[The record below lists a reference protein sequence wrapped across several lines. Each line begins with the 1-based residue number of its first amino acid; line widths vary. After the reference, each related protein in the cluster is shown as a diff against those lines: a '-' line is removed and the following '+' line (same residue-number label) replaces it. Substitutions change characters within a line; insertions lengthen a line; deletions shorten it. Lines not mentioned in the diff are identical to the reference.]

1 MKGMLRQVAAIALK
15 ELKVLWRDR
24 QALALLFAMPMFF
37 ILVMSY
43 ALEGVF
49 EAGSKG
55 RPIELL
61 VVNEDEGVL
70 ASQTIADLK
79 KLEGLTLIESR
90 DAVRLTSD
98 RAEQLVRGQ
107 VYHMVLLF
115 RSDFSRRLQEPGKGA
130 AARQPSLVLMV
141 DPAINRQ
148 LVAPVKGL
156 IQGDLER
163 RRLVALVPQKVTEA
177 FAILSK
183 KAGEMGPYVGDM
195 ERQFLEV
202 LNLKDVTGASGEAV
216 FFDVRAPKGFETERR
231 PSATEQSVPGYAIFG
246 VFFIVLTLAA
256 SFIKEK
262 EDGTFV
268 RILAAPLSK
277 AALLVGKLLPYYLM
291 NLVQLALM
299 FCVGVLFFGM
309 RLGNLPALILISLA
323 VSAAANGLGLLV
335 AALGKTEAQVNGLA
349 LLFAITLAAL
359 GGVMVPTF
367 IMPAFMKTLSL
378 FTPHAWALAGYH
390 DVIMRGLGV
399 QAVLR
404 ETGVLLAF
412 ACAFFAVALWRFR
425 FN

>member
-1 MKGMLRQVAAIALK
+1 MLRQIVAIALK

-24 QALALLFAMPMFF
+24 QALALLFAMPLFF

-70 ASQTIADLK
+70 ASQTITDLK
-79 KLEGLTLIESR
+79 KLEGLTLIESL

-98 RAEQLVRGQ
+98 RAEQLLRGQ
-107 VYHMVLLF
+107 AYHMVLLF
-115 RSDFSRRLQEPGKGA
+115 RSDFSRRLQEPTKGA
-130 AARQPSLVLMV
+130 AVQQPCVILMV

-148 LVAPVKGL
+148 LVAPVKGV
-156 IQGDLER
+156 IQGDMER
-163 RRLVALVPQKVTEA
+163 RRLVALIPQKITEA

-183 KAGEMGPYVGDM
+183 KAGDVGDM

-202 LNLKDVTGASGEAV
+202 LNLKDLAGTSGEAV
-216 FFDVRAPKGFETERR
+216 FFDVRSPKGFETERR

-277 AALLVGKLLPYYLM
+277 PALLVGKLLPYYLM

-390 DVIMRGLGV
+390 DVIIRGLGV

-412 ACAFFAVALWRFR
+412 ACGFFAIALWRFR